1 MSLKYPMDNKAN
13 IIFSSVT
20 QSCLTL
26 CDPMD
31 CSTLQASLPFINS
44 CSLLKLV
51 SIRSV
56 MPSNQSILCSPLL
69 LLPSVFPSIKVFSNE
84 SVLHIRWPNYWSFSF
99 SISPDCSLKGLFI
112 ERTVH
117 WKDCSLKGL
126 ILKNLLQHHSLK
138 ASLLQR
144 SPLWSN
150 SYIHTWLLEKP

>member
-56 MPSNQSILCSPLL
+56 LPSNQSILCSPLL

-84 SVLHIRWPNYWSFSF
+84 SFLHIRWPNYWSFSF
-99 SISPDCSLKGLFI
+99 SISPFNEQS
-112 ERTVH
+112 
-117 WKDCSLKGL
+117 GL
-126 ILKNLLQHHSLK
+126 ICFRIDWFDILAVQGTLKNLLQHHSLK

-150 SYIHTWLLEKP
+150 SYIHT

>member
-1 MSLKYPMDNKAN
+1 MDNKAN

-99 SISPDCSLKGLFI
+99 SISPFNEQS
-112 ERTVH
+112 
-117 WKDCSLKGL
+117 GL
-126 ILKNLLQHHSLK
+126 ICFRIDWFDILAVQGTLKNLLQHHSLK

-150 SYIHTWLLEKP
+150 SYIHT

>member
-1 MSLKYPMDNKAN
+1 MDNKAN

-99 SISPDCSLKGLFI
+99 SISPFNEQS
-112 ERTVH
+112 
-117 WKDCSLKGL
+117 GL
-126 ILKNLLQHHSLK
+126 ICFRIDWFDILAVQGTLKNLLQHHSLK

-150 SYIHTWLLEKP
+150 SYIHM